1 MRTIGRTLLDASAR
15 LAASGI
21 ASSRL
26 DAELLLAHA
35 LQVRRAAVLAHSEE
49 IVPGEK
55 AAIFESLLRR
65 RESRV
70 PVAYLVGEKEFWS
83 LDFEVNESVLIP
95 RPETEILVEEAL
107 RILGLTAGGGRGA
120 VVADVGTGAGP
131 IAVALAH
138 ERPSLLVHATDLSD
152 EALAVARRNA
162 ERHAVADRVLF
173 HLGDLLTPLLGAGM
187 AGRLDLVASNP
198 PYVGYSESV
207 DEEVRRWEPKQ
218 AVFGGEGGIE
228 VIERL
233 IPQAARALRPGGH
246 LLMEIAPAREDLV
259 RRHLVRGAGA
269 LFWTEVGAL
278 ADLAGHPRVVRA
290 RRSEVGA

>member
-1 MRTIGRTLLDASAR
+1 MPTILRSLEEASAR
-15 LAASGI
+15 LAAHGI
-21 ASSRL
+21 ASCRL

-35 LQVRRAAVLAHSEE
+35 LGVRRAAVLAHSADL
-49 IVPGEK
+49 VPGEK
-55 AAIFESLLRR
+55 ASVFESLLGR

-70 PVAYLVGEKEFWS
+70 PVAYLVGSKEFWS

-95 RPETEILVEEAL
+95 RPETELLVEEAL
-107 RILGLTAGGGRGA
+107 RIAATIPSGDRDP

-131 IAVALAH
+131 IVVALAR
-138 ERPSLLVHATDLSD
+138 ERPGLILHAVDISG

-162 ERHAVADRVLF
+162 ERHAVAARIQF
-173 HLGDLLTPLLGAGM
+173 HLGDLLAPLFAAGL
-187 AGRLDLVASNP
+187 AGCLDLVASNP
-198 PYVGYSESV
+198 PYVGYSEQV

-218 AVFGGEGGIE
+218 AVYGGEGGIE

-246 LLMEIAPAREDLV
+246 LLMEISPAREDLV

-269 LFWTEVGAL
+269 IFWTDVGVL
-278 ADLAGHPRVVRA
+278 ADLAGHPRVVRT